1 MKVEGLGEFGLLEKI
16 KPYLAP
22 ARAIEVPAG
31 ADDAAVIAESG
42 GFTIAS
48 SDMFVEGIHFDLG
61 WMSAQDAGWRSL
73 ALALGDLAAKGATPT
88 WALTS
93 IAIPNTWMVE
103 NLIGL
108 YDGMAAIA
116 KMTKTLIA
124 GGDMSLI
131 DGPAV
136 LSITV
141 VGRTDRRPLARSEAK
156 PGWAVA
162 VSGPLGASVLALRER
177 RPLRLLPRLEEGRR
191 LNAAGLCCGDVSD
204 GLVREMQ
211 KFAAFSGSGCIIN
224 RTAVPVAEGA
234 TLEDALTSGEE
245 PELVCVGPDQLIR
258 AAGLQPLGVLTEDST
273 VQVVDEQ
280 GKQVKLKI
288 SGYDHFA

>member
-22 ARAIEVPAG
+22 AKAIEAPPG

-48 SDMFVEGIHFDLG
+48 SDMFVERIHFDLA

-73 ALALGDLAAKGATPT
+73 ALSLGDLAAKGATPT

-108 YDGMAAIA
+108 YEGMAALA
-116 KMTKTLIA
+116 QQTKILIA

-141 VGRTDRRPLARSEAK
+141 VGRTDRRPLPRSESQ

-162 VSGPLGASVLALRER
+162 VTGSLGASALALREK
-177 RPLRLLPRLEEGRR
+177 RPLRIVPRLEEGRR
-191 LNAAGLCCGDVSD
+191 LNAFGLCCGDISD

-211 KFAAFSGSGCIIN
+211 KFAAFSGAGCILQS
-224 RTAVPVAEGA
+224 REVPVADGA

-245 PELVCVGPDQLIR
+245 VELVCVGPEDLIHS
-258 AAGLQPLGVLTEDST
+258 AGLRTLGILTRDPA
-273 VQVVDEQ
+273 VVVMGADR
-280 GKQVKLKI
+280 KPMKLQL

>member
-1 MKVEGLGEFGLLEKI
+1 MKVEGLGEFALLDKI

-22 ARAIEVPAG
+22 AHAIEVPPG
-31 ADDAAVIAESG
+31 ADDAAVIAEAG
-42 GFTIAS
+42 GFTVAS
-48 SDMFVEGIHFDLG
+48 SDMFVERVHFDLA

-73 ALALGDLAAKGATPT
+73 ALSLGDLAAKGATPT

-108 YDGMAAIA
+108 FEGLAMLAQ
-116 KMTKTLIA
+116 KTGILIA

-141 VGRTDRRPLARSEAK
+141 VGRTDKRPLARSDAK
-156 PGWAVA
+156 AGWVVA
-162 VSGPLGASVLALRER
+162 VTGALGGAALALRER
-177 RPLRLLPRLEEGRR
+177 RPLRLWPRLDEGRR
-191 LNAAGLCCGDVSD
+191 LNVAGLCCGDISD

-211 KFAAFSGSGCIIN
+211 KFAAFSGAGCILHSA
-224 RTAVPVAEGA
+224 AVPVARGA
-234 TLEDALTSGEE
+234 TRDEALTSGEE
-245 PELVCVGPDQLIR
+245 AELVCVGPEDIIR
-258 AAGLQPLGVLTEDST
+258 DAGLLPCGVLTEDSA
-273 VQVVDEQ
+273 VQVLDAE
-280 GKQVKLKI
+280 GKSVTLDL

>member
-22 ARAIEVPAG
+22 ARSIDVPAG

-61 WMSAQDAGWRSL
+61 WMSAHDAGWRSL

-103 NLIGL
+103 NLVGL

-116 KMTKTLIA
+116 HMTKTLIA

-141 VGRTDRRPLARSEAK
+141 VGRTDKRPLARSEAK

-162 VSGPLGASVLALRER
+162 VSGPLGASALALRER
-177 RPLRLLPRLEEGRR
+177 RPLRLLPRLDEGRR
-191 LNAAGLCCGDVSD
+191 LNALGLCCGDISD
-204 GLVREMQ
+204 GLVREMR
-211 KFAAFSGSGCIIN
+211 KYAAFSGAGCIIHS
-224 RTAVPVAEGA
+224 AEVPVAERA
-234 TLEDALTSGEE
+234 TWEDALTSGEE
-245 PELVCVGPDQLIR
+245 AELVCVGPAELIQD
-258 AAGLQPLGVLTEDST
+258 AGLRALGVLTDDPN
-273 VQVVDEQ
+273 VLVLGPD
-280 GKQVKLKI
+280 GKPVEVEL

>member
-22 ARAIEVPAG
+22 AKAIEVPAG
-31 ADDAAVIAESG
+31 SDDAAVIAESG

-48 SDMFVEGIHFDLG
+48 TDLFVEGVHFDLG
-61 WMSAQDAGWRSL
+61 WMSAHDAGWRSL

-103 NLIGL
+103 DLIGL
-108 YDGMAAIA
+108 YDGMASLAQ
-116 KMTKTLIA
+116 KTGTLIA

-141 VGRTDRRPLARSEAK
+141 VGRSDRRPVARSEAK

-162 VSGPLGASVLALRER
+162 VTGPLGECALALREKR
-177 RPLRLLPRLEEGRR
+177 SLRIVPRLEEGRR
-191 LNAAGLCCGDVSD
+191 LNAAGLCCGDISD
-204 GLVREMQ
+204 GLLREMQ
-211 KFAAFSGSGCIIN
+211 KFAAFSGAGCILQS
-224 RTAVPVAEGA
+224 REVPVADGA

-245 PELVCVGPDQLIR
+245 AELVCVGPEDLIHG
-258 AAGLQPLGVLTEDST
+258 AGLQTLGILTKDPAVVVMGPDHKPL
-273 VQVVDEQ
+273 
-280 GKQVKLKI
+280 KLEL

>member
-1 MKVEGLGEFGLLEKI
+1 MRHPCGGRRPRSGAGCATPACNAHVVKVEGLGEFGLLQKI
-16 KPYLAP
+16 KPYLSDH
-22 ARAIEVPAG
+22 AG
-31 ADDAAVIAESG
+31 QDDAAVLEEAG
-42 GFTIAS
+42 GFTVAS
-48 SDMFVEGIHFDLG
+48 CDMFVEGVHFYLG

-116 KMTKTLIA
+116 HMTKTLIA

-141 VGRTDRRPLARSEAK
+141 VGRTDKRPLARSEAK

-162 VSGPLGASVLALRER
+162 VSGPLGASALALRER
-177 RPLRLLPRLEEGRR
+177 RPLLLLPRLDEGRR
-191 LNAAGLCCGDVSD
+191 LDAAG
-204 GLVREMQ
+204 R
-211 KFAAFSGSGCIIN
+211 FWRRGSG
-224 RTAVPVAEGA
+224 
-234 TLEDALTSGEE
+234 
-245 PELVCVGPDQLIR
+245 
-258 AAGLQPLGVLTEDST
+258 
-273 VQVVDEQ
+273 
-280 GKQVKLKI
+280 
-288 SGYDHFA
+288 

>member
-22 ARAIEVPAG
+22 AKAIEVPAG
-31 ADDAAVIAESG
+31 GDDAAVIAESG

-141 VGRTDRRPLARSEAK
+141 VGRTDRRPLARSEAR

-162 VSGPLGASVLALRER
+162 VSGPLGASALALRER
-177 RPLRLLPRLEEGRR
+177 RPLRLVPRLEEGRR

-224 RTAVPVAEGA
+224 QSAVPVAEGA
-234 TLEDALTSGEE
+234 TLEDALAGGEE

-258 AAGLQPLGVLTEDST
+258 AAGLLPLGVLTEDST

-280 GKQVKLKI
+280 GKQVKLKVD
-288 SGYDHFA
+288 GYDHFA

>member
-1 MKVEGLGEFGLLEKI
+1 MKVEGLGEFGLLERI

-22 ARAIEVPAG
+22 AKAIEVPPG

-48 SDMFVEGIHFDLG
+48 SDMFVERIHFDLA

-73 ALALGDLAAKGATPT
+73 ALSLGDLAAKGATPT

-93 IAIPNTWMVE
+93 MAIPKTWMVE

-108 YDGMAAIA
+108 YEGMAALA
-116 KMTKTLIA
+116 QQTKILIA
-124 GGDMSLI
+124 GGDMSVI

-141 VGRTDRRPLARSEAK
+141 VGRSDRRPLPRSESQ

-162 VSGPLGASVLALRER
+162 VTGPLGASALALREK
-177 RPLRLLPRLEEGRR
+177 RPLRLVPRLEEGRR
-191 LNAAGLCCGDVSD
+191 LNASGLCCGDISD

-211 KFAAFSGSGCIIN
+211 KFAAFSGAGCILQG
-224 RTAVPVAEGA
+224 REVPVAEGA

-245 PELVCVGPDQLIR
+245 AELVCVGPEDLIHS
-258 AAGLQPLGVLTEDST
+258 AGLRTLGILTKDPAVVVIGADHKPL
-273 VQVVDEQ
+273 
-280 GKQVKLKI
+280 KLQL

>member
-16 KPYLAP
+16 KQYLAP
-22 ARAIEVPAG
+22 AKAIEVPAG
-31 ADDAAVIAESG
+31 ADDAAVIAESE
-42 GFTIAS
+42 GFTVAS

-73 ALALGDLAAKGATPT
+73 ALALGDLAAKGGTPT

-141 VGRTDRRPLARSEAK
+141 VGRTDRRPLARSEAQ

-162 VSGPLGASVLALRER
+162 VSGPLGASALALRER
-177 RPLRLLPRLEEGRR
+177 RPLRLLPRLDEGRR

-224 RTAVPVAEGA
+224 QAAVPVAEGA
-234 TLEDALTSGEE
+234 TLEDALTSGGE
-245 PELVCVGPDQLIR
+245 PEVGWVGPEELIR
-258 AAGLQPLGVLTEDST
+258 KAGLQPVGALTKDPAVRLLNAE
-273 VQVVDEQ
+273 
-280 GKQVKLKI
+280 GKPVELKL